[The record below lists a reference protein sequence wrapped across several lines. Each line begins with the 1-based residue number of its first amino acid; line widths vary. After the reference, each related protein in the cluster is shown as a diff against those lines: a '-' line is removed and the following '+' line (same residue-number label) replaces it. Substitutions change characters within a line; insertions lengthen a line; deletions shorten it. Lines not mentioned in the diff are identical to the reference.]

1 MKLTTGEMVLSNGVL
16 QFELYDDDAPGTAAN
31 FKKLALSGYYD
42 GLSFHRV
49 IPGFV
54 TQGGCPDGSGSGGP
68 GYSIPCE
75 TSGTKQIH
83 DKGILSMAHR
93 GFNTGGSQFFICHS
107 RAQTAHLDRVH
118 TCFGRITEGLDLIE
132 QIKQGDRITK
142 VTIHQ

>member
-1 MKLTTGEMVLSNGVL
+1 MKLTTGEMILPNGVL
-16 QFELYDDDAPGTAAN
+16 HFELYDDVAPGTAGN

-54 TQGGCPDGSGSGGP
+54 TQGGCPDGTGSGGP

-93 GFNTGGSQFFICHS
+93 GLNTGGSQFFICHS
-107 RAQTAHLDRVH
+107 RAQTSHLDRVH
-118 TCFGRITEGLDLIE
+118 TCFGRVVDGLDLIE
-132 QIKQGDRITK
+132 QIKQGDKIMNII
-142 VTIHQ
+142 IHQ